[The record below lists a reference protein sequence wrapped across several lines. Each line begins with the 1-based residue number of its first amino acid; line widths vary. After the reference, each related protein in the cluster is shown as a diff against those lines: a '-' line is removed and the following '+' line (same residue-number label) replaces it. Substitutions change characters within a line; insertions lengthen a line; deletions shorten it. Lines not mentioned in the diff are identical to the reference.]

1 MLDLLTS
8 ENHRMRVLQ
17 VCSARELGGG
27 EKHLAD
33 LANTLARRGHEVFA
47 ALSPASPLVSELTTV
62 PAHNILELPMRSAL
76 SVRGA
81 LRLARF
87 ARENSIGIIHAHV
100 ARDYP
105 LAALAASRSGGIPLV
120 LTRHVLF
127 PLKKIDRLTL
137 RRVARVI
144 AVSRAVADSL
154 RAQAIFEDR
163 KLVVIHN
170 GVDVEKFRRQ
180 RRERPSAET
189 PGGEKQERLR
199 VGSIG
204 HLAPIKGHE
213 DFIRAA
219 ASVCAK
225 RDDVDFIIAGE
236 DKSRTGEH
244 RRRLEKLIEEL
255 GVGPRVRLE
264 GWVDNVA
271 QLLSTLDVF
280 VSSARAEPFGL
291 AIIEAMAAAVPV
303 IATSSEGARE
313 IIEAAKTGCLI
324 PIADAEA
331 MAGAICELLDDRNL
345 RERLGS
351 NALRMVSDRF
361 SLDRMVARTEQVY
374 REVLGSDR
382 AGAAVAD

>member
-1 MLDLLTS
+1 MKI
-8 ENHRMRVLQ
+8 LQ

-33 LANTLARRGHEVFA
+33 LANALARRGHDVFA
-47 ALSPASPLVSELTTV
+47 ALSPASPLVSELTAV
-62 PAHNILELPMRSAL
+62 PAHNRLELPMRNAL

-81 LRLARF
+81 LKLARF
-87 ARENSIGIIHAHV
+87 ARENRIDIIHAHV

-127 PLKKIDRLTL
+127 PLKKIHRLTL

-170 GVDVEKFRRQ
+170 GVDVEKFRRKLL
-180 RRERPSAET
+180 ERPSAET
-189 PGGEKQERLR
+189 ASGEKQERLR
-199 VGSIG
+199 VGTIG

-219 ASVCAK
+219 AIVCAK
-225 RDDVDFIIAGE
+225 RDDVDFNIAGE

-255 GVGPRVRLE
+255 GVGQRVRLE
-264 GWVDNVA
+264 GWVDDVA
-271 QLLSTLDVF
+271 QLLSTFDLF

-291 AIIEAMAAAVPV
+291 AIVEAMAAGVPV

-313 IIEAAKTGCLI
+313 IIEADTTGCLI
-324 PIADAEA
+324 PSSDTGT
-331 MAGAICELLDDRNL
+331 MANAISALLDDPKT
-345 RERLGS
+345 RERLAS
-351 NALRMVSDRF
+351 SALRRVSEQF
-361 SLDRMVARTEQVY
+361 SLERMVARTEEVY
-374 REVLGSDR
+374 QEALERSKAEVN
-382 AGAAVAD
+382 V